1 MPCPELPYHPE
12 ILSLTLPAIMLNVFG
27 AACSPA
33 QYSESIYCQHNYS
46 ADMTI
51 QAVAKCLLRLEVY
64 NQHTKSHQCTMLW
77 YKMQSEKLCAKC

>member
-12 ILSLTLPAIMLNVFG
+12 ILSLTLLAIMLNVFG
-27 AACSPA
+27 AARSPA

-51 QAVAKCLLRLEVY
+51 QALVIAF
-64 NQHTKSHQCTMLW
+64 
-77 YKMQSEKLCAKC
+77 